1 MYYGYFLNGEDRVYV
16 CATTPLLN
24 GVEMTEEEYIKATT
38 PTEEEIKAARKAELQ
53 QLMAELQAL
62 NNKEV
67 SN

>member
-38 PTEEEIKAARKAELQ
+38 PTEEEIRAEKEA
-53 QLMAELQAL
+53 QLRALMNELYPV
-62 NNKEV
+62 ED
-67 SN
+67 